1 MALCTCAASCHCVS
15 THHSIICLC
24 LPIYIYLFPH
34 SHQLHAF
41 HVMHQTKQNN
51 LVYNLVS
58 FYNHTLSPHY
68 APFLICKNCPFN
80 SSNSIL
86 FSLSHCPSTPSWNV
100 NIQAC
105 MSCHDHLR
113 FLLSRLIKGVP
124 FFYLLFS
131 FLTSCS
137 SLFLI
142 LRSTAIE
149 RAQGQLGVCFW
160 YILFFFFS
168 TLLCYHECRNK
179 LIKIQCCMEGKSGI
193 P

>member
-1 MALCTCAASCHCVS
+1 MFMFAYLYLSLPPIQINCMPFMSC
-15 THHSIICLC
+15 
-24 LPIYIYLFPH
+24 
-34 SHQLHAF
+34 
-41 HVMHQTKQNN
+41 TKQYN

-124 FFYLLFS
+124 FFCLFFS

-137 SLFLI
+137 SFFFLI
-142 LRSTAIE
+142 LISTAIE
-149 RAQGQLGVCFW
+149 RNQRQLGVCFFDT
-160 YILFFFFS
+160 YPFYFFLFFFLSSFYP
-168 TLLCYHECRNK
+168 TLLWRMW
-179 LIKIQCCMEGKSGI
+179 Q
-193 P
+193 